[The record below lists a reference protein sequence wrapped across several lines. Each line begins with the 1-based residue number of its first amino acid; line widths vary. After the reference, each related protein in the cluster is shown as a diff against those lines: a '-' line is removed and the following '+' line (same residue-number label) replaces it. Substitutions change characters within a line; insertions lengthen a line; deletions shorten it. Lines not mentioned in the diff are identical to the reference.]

1 MPSSWVVLTAV
12 TENMVMRIN
21 VIVNG
26 NGEG

>member
-21 VIVNG
+21 VRVSG

>member
-1 MPSSWVVLTAV
+1 MPSSGVVSTAV

-21 VIVNG
+21 VRVIG